1 MAPNPML
8 TIESCQWEIPD
19 HSDENDGDEFW

>member
-1 MAPNPML
+1 MALFPML